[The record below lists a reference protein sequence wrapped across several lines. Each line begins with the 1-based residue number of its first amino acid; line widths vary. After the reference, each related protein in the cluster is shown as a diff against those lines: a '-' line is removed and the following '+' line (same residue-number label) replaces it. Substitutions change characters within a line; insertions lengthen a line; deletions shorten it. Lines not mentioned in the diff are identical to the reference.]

1 MNVSAPRLATITL
14 LLTTILLWSGC
25 EDAPTD
31 AGSGGP
37 QPYST
42 TEGPGDAN
50 SDIVAGGDFDT
61 IELEFQYMPGHKPQ
75 PEAVN
80 QLVSFLESWSG
91 KTVRA
96 LEPEE
101 IPAGG
106 QASYIASEVR
116 NLEDEHRNHV
126 PDRASSTLRLY
137 HLFLDG
143 EFEQKNVLAIAYR
156 NTSTA
161 YFGATFEE
169 TSSGLGSPSRE
180 QVEASVLR
188 HEIGHLMGL
197 VDSGTNMQQDH
208 KDEANGAHCDNENCV
223 MYYAYNQPD
232 LFSSIFG
239 SEIPDLDAACEAD
252 IEALKNE

>member
-1 MNVSAPRLATITL
+1 MTL
-14 LLTTILLWSGC
+14 LLTTALFWYGC
-25 EDAPTD
+25 EETPTD
-31 AGSGGP
+31 TGP
-37 QPYST
+37 TGPEPYST
-42 TEGPGDAN
+42 TEGPGEAN
-50 SDIVAGGDFDT
+50 RDIVAGSDFDT
-61 IELEFQYMPGHKPQ
+61 IELEIQYMPGHEPQ
-75 PEAVN
+75 SGAVDD
-80 QLVSFLESWSG
+80 LVTFLENWSG
-91 KTVRA
+91 KPVRA
-96 LEPEE
+96 LTPVE

-106 QASYIASEVR
+106 QPSYTAAEVR
-116 NLEDEHRNHV
+116 ELEEEHREHE
-126 PDRASSTLRLY
+126 PDRSSNTLRLY

-143 EFEQKNVLAIAYR
+143 EFEQQNVLAIAYY

-197 VDSGTNMQQDH
+197 VDNGTTMQSDH
-208 KDEANGAHCDNENCV
+208 KDEANGTHCDNENCV

-239 SEIPDLDAACEAD
+239 SEVPDLDAACQAD
-252 IEALKNE
+252 IEALGSE